1 MENAGKANTK
11 VKLTA
16 TNFRVFLV
24 ILASKIE
31 IGPPKNVIATSTA
44 ATNAKDSIQQTL
56 ICFKMRLLC

>member
-1 MENAGKANTK
+1 MENAGKAITK

-31 IGPPKNVIATSTA
+31 IGPPKNVVATSTA
-44 ATNAKDSIQQTL
+44 ATNAKDSISKL
-56 ICFKMRLLC
+56 